1 LTILDPGFRRG
12 DEITSSPRCAKSI
25 LSAAAACLLAGC
37 ALIASNAA
45 DGLADNLG
53 AAIRNQTDPETVR
66 AGAPA
71 FLLLMDSL
79 VEGNPDNAELL
90 AAAANFYAFY
100 GIVFVAEPERV
111 KVVTERARDYG
122 NRALCARDETT
133 CRWRAM
139 SHDDFVA
146 VLGRLNRRDVPAI
159 YSFALSELAYL
170 RAHPDDYK
178 ALAEL
183 PNVEAA
189 LEHLI
194 ALDETWEGGSA
205 HVFLG
210 ILNTLR
216 PPSLGGRPE
225 VAREHF
231 ERAIELSKGRDLG
244 AKVEYARS
252 YARLLYDR
260 DLHDR
265 LLQEVL
271 AADPN
276 VSGLVLSNT
285 LAQSEAR
292 RLLASADA
300 YF

>member
-12 DEITSSPRCAKSI
+12 DEITSSPRDGKSI

-37 ALIASNAA
+37 ASIAGNAA
-45 DGLADNLG
+45 GGFADNLG
-53 AAIRNQTDPETVR
+53 AAIRNQDDPEIVR

-79 VEGNPDNAELL
+79 LEGNADSAELL
-90 AAAANFYAFY
+90 GAAARFYAFY

-111 KVVTERARDYG
+111 KVLTARARDYG
-122 NRALCARDETT
+122 NRALCARDRTT
-133 CRWRAM
+133 CGWRAM
-139 SHDDFVA
+139 PHEAFVA
-146 VLGRLNRRDVPAI
+146 VLGRLDRKDLPAI
-159 YSFALSELAYL
+159 YSFALGELAYL
-170 RAHPDDYK
+170 RAHPDDYE

-183 PNVEAA
+183 PNIESA
-189 LEHLI
+189 LERVV

-216 PPSLGGRPE
+216 PPALGGEPE

-231 ERAIELSKGRDLG
+231 ERAIELSQGRDLG

-260 DLHDR
+260 ELHDR
-265 LLQEVL
+265 LLSEVL
-271 AADPN
+271 ESDPYEPR
-276 VSGLVLSNT
+276 LVLANT
-285 LAQSEAR
+285 LAQTEAR

>member
-1 LTILDPGFRRG
+1 LTTLHPGFRRG
-12 DEITSSPRCAKSI
+12 DEITSSPRDAKSI
-25 LSAAAACLLAGC
+25 LSAFAACLLTGC
-37 ALIASNAA
+37 ASIAGNAA
-45 DGLADNLG
+45 GGFADNLG
-53 AAIRNQTDPETVR
+53 AAIRNQDDPEIVR

-79 VEGNPDNAELL
+79 LEGNADSAELL
-90 AAAANFYAFY
+90 GAAARFYAFY

-111 KVVTERARDYG
+111 KVLTARARDYG
-122 NRALCARDETT
+122 NRALCARDRTT
-133 CRWRAM
+133 CDWRAM
-139 SHDDFVA
+139 PHEAFVA
-146 VLGRLNRRDVPAI
+146 VLGRLDRKDLPAI
-159 YSFALSELAYL
+159 YSFALGELAYL
-170 RAHPDDYK
+170 RAHPDDYE

-183 PNVEAA
+183 PNIESA
-189 LEHLI
+189 LERVV

-216 PPSLGGRPE
+216 PPALGGEPE

-231 ERAIELSKGRDLG
+231 ERAIELSQGRDLG

-260 DLHDR
+260 ELHDR
-265 LLQEVL
+265 LLSEVL
-271 AADPN
+271 ESDPYEPR
-276 VSGLVLSNT
+276 LVLANT
-285 LAQSEAR
+285 LAQTEAR
-292 RLLASADA
+292 RLLASADE